1 LPEISISI
9 IGEHSMDLPNAP
21 FYRRWSFILAG
32 VIGLAAITALLG
44 WRGLQQVPEPAA
56 TTLPAPTVTTPP
68 PTTTPPTSYGP
79 TSKPDDVL
87 WSHVGSDVERSP
99 GFRAPYAWRIIWS
112 FDCSNFKRYGGG
124 NFKITGNGA
133 FHEVD
138 IQAVAV
144 QDSGT
149 RRFRGGGFG
158 QLQVDSVCKRWSVK
172 VLAG

>member
-1 LPEISISI
+1 
-9 IGEHSMDLPNAP
+9 MDLPNAP

-44 WRGLQQVPEPAA
+44 WRGLQQVDPPAA
-56 TTLPAPTVTTPP
+56 AVTTLPATTITG
-68 PTTTPPTSYGP
+68 PTTTLPPSSIAP
-79 TSKPDDVL
+79 SSKPDDVL
-87 WSHVGSDVERSP
+87 WSREAKDVSTLMSP
-99 GFRAPYAWRIIWS
+99 GFRAPSVWRIEWS

-133 FHEVD
+133 FNQVD

-144 QDSGT
+144 EDSGT
-149 RRFRGGGFG
+149 QRYRGGGFG

>member
-1 LPEISISI
+1 
-9 IGEHSMDLPNAP
+9 MDLPNAP

-44 WRGLQQVPEPAA
+44 WRGLQETDTPTASVTTVPP
-56 TTLPAPTVTTPP
+56 TTVASPPTTPP
-68 PTTTPPTSYGP
+68 PTSLEP
-79 TSKPDDVL
+79 TSKPDPVL
-87 WSHVGSDVERSP
+87 WEKKGHDTEASQP
-99 GFRAPYAWRIIWS
+99 FQAPSTWHIEWS
-112 FDCSNFKRYGGG
+112 FDCSNFKKLGGG

-133 FHEVD
+133 FNQVD

-144 QDSGT
+144 EDSGT
-149 RRFRGGGFG
+149 QRYRGGGFG